1 MVGLTLF
8 SGLFPELS
16 GHIPSQSK
24 VNRKQ
29 LEANSTGLQS
39 IQMPV
44 DSSRLEGFYKLSV
57 SERREMLA
65 KIAGLTPEQVEAW
78 SSSGE
83 LSEDSADRMI
93 ENVIGTYS
101 LPIGVATNFIIDGEH
116 YLIPFVLEEPSVVAA
131 ASNMAKRC
139 HANGGFTSDNDDP
152 VMIGQI
158 QVVGCDNP
166 EAAKAS
172 VLENSAKLIES
183 CNAVDPILVKFG
195 GGCRD
200 IRARIIETDSG
211 PMVIVHIL
219 VDCRDAMG
227 ANAVNTM
234 AETIAPK
241 IEGMT
246 GGTVIL
252 RIISNLAVHRLARV
266 SAVFS
271 PEEISDKGDAR
282 QGSEVID
289 GVLQAYH
296 FAKADPFR
304 ATTHNKGIMNA
315 ISPVAIACG
324 QDWRAVESGAH
335 SFAAHER
342 VYGSLTHW
350 EKDGEGN
357 LVGSIELP
365 MAVGLVG
372 GAVRV
377 HPAAQA
383 NVALLGITSAD
394 ELAKV
399 MAAAGLAQ
407 NLGALRALATV
418 GIQAGHMKLHVRN
431 MAVTAGAE
439 DGEVDIVAAR
449 LRERGVRITQ
459 KAVEEELASLR
470 AE

>member
-1 MVGLTLF
+1 MACSQTVR
-8 SGLFPELS
+8 S
-16 GHIPSQSK
+16 HIG
-24 VNRKQ
+24 RG
-29 LEANSTGLQS
+29 ANDT
-39 IQMPV
+39 MPV

-65 KIAGLTPEQVEAW
+65 DLAGLTPEQVEAW

-83 LSEDSADRMI
+83 LSEDAADRMI
-93 ENVIGTYS
+93 ENVVGTYS
-101 LPIGVATNFIIDGEH
+101 LPIGVATNFIIDGDH
-116 YLIPFVLEEPSVVAA
+116 YLVPFVLEEPSVVAA

-139 HANGGFTSDNDDP
+139 HDRGGFASNNDDP

-158 QVVGCDNP
+158 QVVECDDP
-166 EAAKAS
+166 T
-172 VLENSAKLIES
+172 SAMREIIGNKQELIDS
-183 CNAVDPILVKFG
+183 CNEVDPILVKFG

-200 IRARIIETDSG
+200 IEARIIETESG

-266 SAVFS
+266 SAVFT
-271 PEEISDKGDAR
+271 PEEMSDKGDST

-289 GVLQAYH
+289 GILQAYH

-315 ISPVAIACG
+315 ISAIAIACG
-324 QDWRAVESGAH
+324 QDWRAIESGAH
-335 SFAAHER
+335 SYASHER
-342 VYGSLTHW
+342 IYGSLTHW
-350 EKDGEGN
+350 ERDEDGN

-383 NVALLGITSAD
+383 NVALLGITTAD

-399 MAAAGLAQ
+399 MAAAGLVQ

-439 DGEVDIVAAR
+439 GGEVDTVAAR
-449 LRERGVRITQ
+449 LRAQGGRITQ
-459 KAVEEELASLR
+459 KAVEEELAKLR
-470 AE
+470 SE

>member
-1 MVGLTLF
+1 
-8 SGLFPELS
+8 
-16 GHIPSQSK
+16 
-24 VNRKQ
+24 
-29 LEANSTGLQS
+29 
-39 IQMPV
+39 
-44 DSSRLEGFYKLSV
+44 
-57 SERREMLA
+57 MLA
-65 KIAGLTPEQVEAW
+65 GIAGLTPEQVEAW
-78 SSSGE
+78 ASSGE

-139 HANGGFTSDNDDP
+139 HSKGGFMSDNDDP

-158 QVVGCDNP
+158 QVVGCEDP
-166 EAAKAS
+166 EAARAS
-172 VLENSAKLIES
+172 ILQNSAELMES
-183 CNAVDPILVKFG
+183 CNSVDPILVKFG

-200 IRARIIETDSG
+200 IQARIIETESG

-241 IEGMT
+241 VEGLT

-266 SAVFS
+266 SAVFT
-271 PEEISDKGDAR
+271 PEEMSDKGDAT

-315 ISPVAIACG
+315 ISPIAIACG

-335 SFAAHER
+335 SYAAHER

-350 EKDGEGN
+350 EKDDGGN

-394 ELAKV
+394 DLAKV

-407 NLGALRALATV
+407 NLGALKALATV

-439 DGEVDIVAAR
+439 GPEVDIVAAR
-449 LRERGVRITQ
+449 MRERDGRITQ
-459 KAVEEELASLR
+459 KAVEEELERLR
-470 AE
+470 EE

>member
-1 MVGLTLF
+1 M
-8 SGLFPELS
+8 PIE
-16 GHIPSQSK
+16 
-24 VNRKQ
+24 
-29 LEANSTGLQS
+29 NSR
-39 IQMPV
+39 IK
-44 DSSRLEGFYKLSV
+44 GFYKLSV
-57 SERREMLA
+57 AERRELLA
-65 KIAGLTPEQVEAW
+65 GIAGLSEEQLEAW
-78 SSSGE
+78 ANAGE
-83 LSEDSADRMI
+83 LDEDSADRMI
-93 ENVIGTYS
+93 ENVVGTYS
-101 LPIGVATNFIIDGEH
+101 LPIGVATNFVIDGSH
-116 YLIPFVLEEPSVVAA
+116 YAIPFVLEEPSVVAA

-139 HANGGFTSDNDDP
+139 LENGGFTSNNDDP

-158 QVVGCDNP
+158 QVVGCEDPNGAM
-166 EAAKAS
+166 ESIIAS
-172 VLENSAKLIES
+172 KDELVSS
-183 CNAVDPILVKFG
+183 CNEVDPILVKFG

-200 IRARIIETDSG
+200 ITARVIETGSG
-211 PMVIVHIL
+211 PMLIVHIL

-241 IEGMT
+241 VEAIT

-266 SAVFS
+266 SAVFT
-271 PEEISDKGDAR
+271 PEEMSDRGDDSQ
-282 QGSEVID
+282 QGGEVIE
-289 GVLQAYH
+289 GVIQAYH
-296 FAKADPFR
+296 FAEADPFR

-315 ISPVAIACG
+315 ISAVAIACG
-324 QDWRAVESGAH
+324 QDWRAIESGAH
-335 SFAAHER
+335 SYASHER
-342 VYGSLTHW
+342 TYGSLTKW
-350 EKDGEGN
+350 SKDDAGN

-383 NVALLGITSAD
+383 NVALLGVESAD

-399 MAAAGLAQ
+399 MAASGLAQ

-439 DGEVDIVAAR
+439 GEEVDRVASM
-449 LRERGVRITQ
+449 LRERGGRITQ
-459 KAVEEELASLR
+459 ASVIEALEEIRSD
-470 AE
+470 

>member
-1 MVGLTLF
+1 MPIENSRIGGL
-8 SGLFPELS
+8 
-16 GHIPSQSK
+16 
-24 VNRKQ
+24 
-29 LEANSTGLQS
+29 
-39 IQMPV
+39 
-44 DSSRLEGFYKLSV
+44 YKLSV
-57 SERREMLA
+57 SERRELLA
-65 KIAGLTPEQVEAW
+65 EMSGMSPEQVKAW
-78 SSSGE
+78 ADSGE
-83 LSEDSADRMI
+83 LDEESADRMI
-93 ENVIGTYS
+93 ENVVGTYS
-101 LPIGVATNFIIDGEH
+101 LPIGVATNFVIDGSH
-116 YLIPFVLEEPSVVAA
+116 YAIPFVLEEPSVVAA

-139 HANGGFTSDNDDP
+139 LAKGGFSSDNDDP

-158 QVVGCDNP
+158 QVVNCEDP
-166 EAAKAS
+166 EGAKDS
-172 VLENSAKLIES
+172 IISNRDDLVSR
-183 CNAVDPILVKFG
+183 CNEVDPILVKFG

-200 IRARIIETDSG
+200 VTARVIETGSG
-211 PMVIVHIL
+211 AMVIVHIL

-234 AETIAPK
+234 AETIAPT
-241 IEGMT
+241 IESIT

-266 SAVFS
+266 SAVFT
-271 PEEISDKGDAR
+271 PEEMSDKGDSK

-289 GVLQAYH
+289 GVVQAYH
-296 FAKADPFR
+296 FAEADPFR

-315 ISPVAIACG
+315 ISAVAIACG
-324 QDWRAVESGAH
+324 QDWRAIESGAH
-335 SFAAHER
+335 SYASHER
-342 VYGSLTHW
+342 IYGSLTKW
-350 EKDGEGN
+350 SKDDDGN

-383 NVALLGITSAD
+383 NVALLGVESAD

-439 DGEVDIVAAR
+439 GEEIDRVASM
-449 LRERGVRITQ
+449 LRERGSRITQ
-459 KAVEEELASLR
+459 ASVMAALEELRSQ
-470 AE
+470 

>member
-1 MVGLTLF
+1 MPIENSRIGGL
-8 SGLFPELS
+8 
-16 GHIPSQSK
+16 
-24 VNRKQ
+24 
-29 LEANSTGLQS
+29 
-39 IQMPV
+39 
-44 DSSRLEGFYKLSV
+44 YKLSV
-57 SERREMLA
+57 SERRELLA
-65 KIAGLTPEQVEAW
+65 ELAELNEDQVKAW
-78 SSSGE
+78 ADSGE
-83 LSEDSADRMI
+83 LNEEAADRMI
-93 ENVIGTYS
+93 ENVVGTYS
-101 LPIGVATNFIIDGEH
+101 LPIGVATNFVIDGSH
-116 YLIPFVLEEPSVVAA
+116 YAIPFVLEEPSVVAA

-139 HANGGFTSDNDDP
+139 LGSGGFISNNDEP

-158 QVVGCDNP
+158 QVVNCENP
-166 EAAKAS
+166 IEAR
-172 VLENSAKLIES
+172 ES
-183 CNAVDPILVKFG
+183 IVSSKEDLVSRCNEVDPILVKFG

-200 IRARIIETDSG
+200 VTARVIETGSG
-211 PMVIVHIL
+211 DMVIVHIL

-234 AETIAPK
+234 AESIAPK
-241 IEGMT
+241 IESIT

-266 SAVFS
+266 SAVFT
-271 PEEISDKGDAR
+271 PEEMSNSGNDPV

-289 GVLQAYH
+289 GVIQAYH
-296 FAKADPFR
+296 FAEADPFR

-315 ISPVAIACG
+315 ISAVAIACG
-324 QDWRAVESGAH
+324 QDWRAIESGAH
-335 SFAAHER
+335 SYASHER
-342 VYGSLTHW
+342 TYGSLTEWSRDDH
-350 EKDGEGN
+350 GN

-383 NVALLGITSAD
+383 NVALLGVDSAD

-431 MAVTAGAE
+431 MAVTAGAVGE
-439 DGEVDIVAAR
+439 EVDLVASR
-449 LRERGVRITQ
+449 LGEKGVRITQ
-459 KAVEEELASLR
+459 AAVIEELEELR
-470 AE
+470 S

>member
-1 MVGLTLF
+1 
-8 SGLFPELS
+8 
-16 GHIPSQSK
+16 
-24 VNRKQ
+24 
-29 LEANSTGLQS
+29 
-39 IQMPV
+39 
-44 DSSRLEGFYKLSV
+44 
-57 SERREMLA
+57 MLA
-65 KIAGLTPEQVEAW
+65 GIAGLTPEQVEAW
-78 SSSGE
+78 ASSGE

-139 HANGGFTSDNDDP
+139 HSKGGFMSDNDDP

-158 QVVGCDNP
+158 QVVGCEDP
-166 EAAKAS
+166 EAARAS
-172 VLENSAKLIES
+172 ILQNSAELMES
-183 CNAVDPILVKFG
+183 CNSVDPILVKFG

-200 IRARIIETDSG
+200 IQARIIETESG

-241 IEGMT
+241 VEGLT

-266 SAVFS
+266 SAVFT
-271 PEEISDKGDAR
+271 PEEMSDKGDAT

-315 ISPVAIACG
+315 ISPIAIACG

-335 SFAAHER
+335 SYAAHER

-350 EKDGEGN
+350 EKDDGGN

-394 ELAKV
+394 DLAKV

-407 NLGALRALATV
+407 NLGALKALATV

-439 DGEVDIVAAR
+439 GPEVDIVAAR
-449 LRERGVRITQ
+449 MRERDGRITQ
-459 KAVEEELASLR
+459 KAVEEELERLR